1 MKRVI
6 PLLDRI
12 LLQRVK
18 AQEKTASGI
27 LIPEKAQETLNEAIV
42 IQVGSGVKDSIIK
55 KGDRVLLPPF
65 GGNQVKVG
73 NEEFLL
79 MKDSEILA
87 KLE

>member
-1 MKRVI
+1 MKRVV

-18 AQEKTASGI
+18 AEQKTKSGI

-42 IQVGSGVKDSIIK
+42 IDLGPQVKELLK

-73 NEEFLL
+73 SEEYLL